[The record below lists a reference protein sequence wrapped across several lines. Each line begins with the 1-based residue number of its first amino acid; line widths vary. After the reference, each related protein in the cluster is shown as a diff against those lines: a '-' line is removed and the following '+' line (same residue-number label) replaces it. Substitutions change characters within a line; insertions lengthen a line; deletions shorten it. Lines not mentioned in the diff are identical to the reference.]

1 MRQYSCVTSTDSGT
15 GYSKLS
21 RATGHSPSL
30 ASSSSLSASG
40 PVGASLSF
48 ASTTIGIS
56 LSTISLAGASVSIV
70 IIGDGLIG
78 ARLDVIAVIS
88 NNLSR
93 FSVGIGICLVDIC
106 SILYATAIGLLVIT
120 VGSSP
125 IDTAAANV
133 VSVSATAVTTIPNT
147 IATRSTGPISSAI
160 VSASLVGC
168 NAGSSSASSAV
179 AGTSIP
185 AIGVA
190 IATDLSVVG
199 LVAFAISFCAL
210 DFSLT
215 AIIGFRVALVGLTNA
230 TGTSKSPIAG
240 VIVISVIGSTVN
252 SNIGTAA
259 ANVASRIEGLG
270 HTGIFARLSLANVV
284 PGIVRA
290 AACFISVAVCLRSC
304 MVVAVAAAA

>member
-120 VGSSP
+120 AGVCLIGT
-125 IDTAAANV
+125 DANV
-133 VSVSATAVTTIPNT
+133 IAISNT
-147 IATRSTGPISSAI
+147 IATSSVGPISSAI

-240 VIVISVIGSTVN
+240 VIVISVIGSTVR